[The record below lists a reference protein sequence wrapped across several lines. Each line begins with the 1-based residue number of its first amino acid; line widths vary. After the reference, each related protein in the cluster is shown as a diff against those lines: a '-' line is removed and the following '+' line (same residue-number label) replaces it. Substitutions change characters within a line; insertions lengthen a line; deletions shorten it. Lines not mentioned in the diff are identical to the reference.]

1 MAEKLPQ
8 TMSAVV
14 ISEPGGPEV
23 LTIVSQPVPHPA
35 QGEVL
40 VRVSHAGVNRPD
52 CLQRAGAYP
61 PPKGASELP
70 GLEISGEVVALGEGV
85 DSGELGKRVC
95 ALVNGGGYAEYC
107 IARPEHCLPVP
118 DGLSMAE
125 AAAIPETLFTVWHNV
140 FQRGY
145 ARDGETILI
154 HGGTSGIGTMATM
167 LGKLFGMHVIT
178 TSGSDD
184 KAAASRKVGADLA
197 INYKTQ
203 DFVEEVK
210 KYTDGRGAHLV
221 LDMVAGSYTQRNLDA
236 LGEDGRLVVIAVLGG
251 PKSKVNIAKMMVKR
265 QSITGSTLRPR
276 TNIFKGMLADELF
289 REVWPLVESG
299 DLRPV
304 MDQTFAMADAADAH
318 ARMEAGDHIGKIV
331 LGMTSRAASD

>member
-1 MAEKLPQ
+1 LADDLPQ
-8 TMSAVV
+8 TMSAVA

-23 LTIVSQPVPHPA
+23 LKIESRDVPVPG

-70 GLEISGEVVALGEGV
+70 GLEISGEVVALGDGV
-85 DSGELGKRVC
+85 DPAELGKKVC
-95 ALVNGGGYAEYC
+95 ALVNGGGYAQYC

-118 DGLSMAE
+118 PGLSMAE

-145 ARDGETILI
+145 ARDGETMLI

-167 LGKLFGMHVIT
+167 LGKLFGLQVVT
-178 TSGSDD
+178 TNGSDA
-184 KAAASRKVGADLA
+184 KAEASRRIGADLA
-197 INYKTQ
+197 INYKTR

-210 KYTDGRGAHLV
+210 SFTDGKGAELV
-221 LDMVAGSYTQRNLDA
+221 LDMVAGSYSQRNLDA
-236 LGEDGRLVVIAVLGG
+236 LGEEGRLVVIATLGG
-251 PKSKVNIAKMMVKR
+251 PKAEINMAKMMVKR

-276 TNIFKGMLADELF
+276 TNAFKGMLADELF

-299 DLRPV
+299 ELRPV
-304 MDQTFAMADAADAH
+304 MDQSFPLAEAAAAH
-318 ARMEAGDHIGKIV
+318 TRMEAGEHVGKIV
-331 LGMTSRAASD
+331 LEVG

>member
-1 MAEKLPQ
+1 MAEVLPNA
-8 TMSAVV
+8 MSVV
-14 ISEPGGPEV
+14 AIREPGGPDV
-23 LTIVSQPVPHPA
+23 LGIASRAVPEPG

-52 CLQRAGAYP
+52 CLQRAGSYP
-61 PPKGASELP
+61 PPKGASDLP
-70 GLEISGEVVALGEGV
+70 GLEIAGEIVALGDGV
-85 DSGELGKRVC
+85 DSSELGKKVC

-107 IARPEHCLPVP
+107 IARPEHCLPIP
-118 DGLSMAE
+118 KGLSMAE
-125 AAAIPETLFTVWHNV
+125 AAAFPETLFTVRHNV
-140 FQRGY
+140 FQRGF

-167 LGKLFGMHVIT
+167 LAKLFGLRVIT
-178 TSGSDD
+178 TSGSDE
-184 KAAASRKVGADLA
+184 KCAASREVGADLA

-210 KYTDGRGAHLV
+210 SFTQGTGVELV
-221 LDMVAGSYTQRNLDA
+221 LDVVAGSYTQRNLDA

-251 PKSKVNIAKMMVKR
+251 PKSEINVAKMMVRR

-276 TNIFKGMLADELF
+276 SNVFKGMLADELF
-289 REVWPLVESG
+289 REVWPLVEDG

-304 MDQTFAMADAADAH
+304 MDKTYPLSEAAEAH
-318 ARMEAGDHIGKIV
+318 RRMEAGEHVGKIV
-331 LGMTSRAASD
+331 LAVAGENN

>member
-1 MAEKLPQ
+1 MGDTLPK
-8 TMSAVV
+8 TMSAVA
-14 ISEPGGPEV
+14 IREPGGPEV
-23 LTIVSQPVPHPA
+23 LTIESRDVPVPA
-35 QGEVL
+35 SGEVL
-40 VRVSHAGVNRPD
+40 VRVHNAGVNRPD

-61 PPKGASELP
+61 PPKGASDLP
-70 GLEISGEVVALGEGV
+70 GLEISGTVVALGDGV
-85 DSGELGKRVC
+85 DPGEKGKTVC

-118 DGLSMAE
+118 SGLSMAE

-145 ARDGETILI
+145 ARDGETILV

-178 TSGSDD
+178 TSGSDE
-184 KAAASRKVGADLA
+184 KAQASRKVGADLA

-203 DFVEEVK
+203 DFVEEAK
-210 KYTDGRGAHLV
+210 KFTDGRGAHLA

-236 LGEDGRLVVIAVLGG
+236 LAEDGRLVVIAVLGG
-251 PKSKVNIAKMMVKR
+251 ATSEINMAKMMMRR
-265 QSITGSTLRPR
+265 QTVTGSTLRPR
-276 TNIFKGMLADELF
+276 SNVFKGMLADELF
-289 REVWPLVESG
+289 REVWPLVENG

-304 MDQTFAMADAADAH
+304 MDRTFAMADAAAAH
-318 ARMEAGDHIGKIV
+318 TRMEAGDHIGKIV
-331 LGMTSRAASD
+331 LDMTGGNAGH

>member
-1 MAEKLPQ
+1 MPDTIPE
-8 TMSAVV
+8 TMTVV
-14 ISEPGGPEV
+14 AISEAGGPDV
-23 LTIVSQPVPHPA
+23 LKSESRAMPKPA
-35 QGEVL
+35 AGEVL

-52 CLQRAGAYP
+52 CLQRAGSYP
-61 PPKGASELP
+61 PPPGASDLP
-70 GLEISGEVVALGEGV
+70 GLEISGKVVVLGEDV
-85 DSGELGKRVC
+85 DPGELGKRVC

-167 LGKLFGMHVIT
+167 LAKLFGMTVIT
-178 TSGSDD
+178 TSGSDE

-203 DFVEEVK
+203 DFVEQVK
-210 KYTDGRGAHLV
+210 AFTDGRGAHLV
-221 LDMVAGSYTQRNLDA
+221 LDVVAGNYTQRNLDA
-236 LGEDGRLVVIAVLGG
+236 LREDGRLVVIAVLGG
-251 PKSKVNIAKMMVKR
+251 PKSEINVAKMMVKR

-276 TNIFKGMLADELF
+276 SNVFKGMLADELF
-289 REVWPLVESG
+289 REVWPMVESG
-299 DLRPV
+299 ELRPV
-304 MDQTFAMADAADAH
+304 MDKTYPLADAADAH
-318 ARMEAGDHIGKIV
+318 TRMEAGEHVGKIV
-331 LGMTSRAASD
+331 LDVAGGND

>member
-1 MAEKLPQ
+1 MADDLPQ
-8 TMSAVV
+8 TMSAVA

-23 LTIVSQPVPHPA
+23 LKIESRDVPVPG

-70 GLEISGEVVALGEGV
+70 GLEISGEVVALGDGV
-85 DSGELGKRVC
+85 DPAELGKKVC
-95 ALVNGGGYAEYC
+95 ALVNGGGYAQYC

-118 DGLSMAE
+118 PGLSMAE

-145 ARDGETILI
+145 ARDGETMLI

-167 LGKLFGMHVIT
+167 LGKLFGLQVVT
-178 TSGSDD
+178 TNGSDA
-184 KAAASRKVGADLA
+184 KAEASRRIGADLA
-197 INYKTQ
+197 INYKTR

-210 KYTDGRGAHLV
+210 SFTDGKGAELV
-221 LDMVAGSYTQRNLDA
+221 LDMVAGSYSQRNLDA
-236 LGEDGRLVVIAVLGG
+236 LGEEGRLVVIATLGG
-251 PKSKVNIAKMMVKR
+251 PKAEINMAKMMVKR

-276 TNIFKGMLADELF
+276 TNAFKGMLADELF

-299 DLRPV
+299 ELRPV
-304 MDQTFAMADAADAH
+304 MDQSFPLAEAAAAH
-318 ARMEAGDHIGKIV
+318 TRMEAGEHVGKIV
-331 LGMTSRAASD
+331 LEVG